1 MYAQPMFRSQFRR
14 QRVNCQVRLRR
25 DPALHPISD
34 TSQFTVA
41 GIALRLWRKRTGLTL
56 KPHHIVHKFDRNT
69 QPPSRFGVRATLFDK
84 RNGAFSQL
92 NRMRFTHL

>member
-1 MYAQPMFRSQFRR
+1 MYAQPMFRGQFRR
-14 QRVNCQVRLRR
+14 QRVDCQVRLRR
-25 DPALHPISD
+25 DPAVHPFPN
-34 TSQFTVA
+34 TGQLAAARV
-41 GIALRLWRKRTGLTL
+41 ALRLRFKRTGFML

-84 RNGAFSQL
+84 RNGSFSQL